1 MPFILN
7 LFFQWNDVAILTLES
22 DVDLRSNP
30 NIKSICLAS
39 DNRENFQ
46 DQHVTVAGWGTLA
59 EGGSQPANLMRVDV
73 KVWSNERCRR
83 SYGSS
88 APGGITKHMLCA
100 SDNDKDSCSVSRM
113 VKAGLTK

>member
-1 MPFILN
+1 M
-7 LFFQWNDVAILTLES
+7 AILTLES
-22 DVDLRSNP
+22 DVNLRSNP

-46 DQHVTVAGWGTLA
+46 DQHVTVAGWGTLT
-59 EGGSQPANLMRVDV
+59 EGGSQPSNLMRVDV

-100 SDNDKDSCSVSRM
+100 SDTNKDSCSVSRRM
-113 VKAGLTK
+113 AAEDTSGLSTCPHCLLDQF